1 MDPVFPGPSILVC
14 SALCEDE
21 AMFRV
26 ISIAAP
32 LFALALAAPAIAADP
47 DWAAVAKALGKEGT
61 VMQPGA
67 VYRVSFPRSDLS
79 VTLDGVAI
87 KPGLALG
94 GWLAF
99 EPTGDHAMMM
109 GDLVLTQ
116 DEI

>member
-61 VMQPGA
+61 VMQP
-67 VYRVSFPRSDLS
+67 
-79 VTLDGVAI
+79 DGVAI

-116 DEI
+116 DEIAPVMRKLAQGGI